1 MPQLKIQIQCLANN
15 ADPVPVNDMQEYM
28 LGELIKGSGLD
39 PVTCLNCASAA
50 DFTAGATSGNAQ
62 ALAMALA
69 LRKKNV
75 TLNPRSE
82 KT

>member
-1 MPQLKIQIQCLANN
+1 MSGKQP

-28 LGELIKGSGLD
+28 LGELIKGLGLD
-39 PVTCLNCASAA
+39 PATCLNSANPA
-50 DFTAGATSGNAQ
+50 DLPAGATPGNAQ

-69 LRKKNV
+69 QVQKNV
-75 TLNPRSE
+75 TLNQDQ